1 MAVQKSTPVENERIL
16 IVPTRRRRRVT
27 RYTSKR
33 RGYERRSSHT
43 RKVLLNKENKRRG
56 GTDYVK
62 DLIDFNT
69 KERKIDNK
77 EFIDKVK
84 MLETAKG
91 GNSSIISWLQRMLGE
106 MSGQN
111 TVEADTGSYYMVDEA
126 PEIFKDMLNAKI
138 KNYIIYR
145 DSLHTPPKNMLNSI
159 CNWLN
164 VPTEATKQNQAS
176 LNNLYDDSLQDIITL
191 FFYKLYEHREIHN
204 AHNRITRERTRLSS
218 IRTTSIS
225 AVVAAHNIAARD
237 TNTTETTTHAQ
248 TVAQNFKEIKEIQQA
263 VSLQNTHIANAE
275 RNEKLL
281 NDLEGEKLEWI
292 RSMVDNT
299 RVRVV
304 PHAESQAKKIT
315 KT

>member
-1 MAVQKSTPVENERIL
+1 
-16 IVPTRRRRRVT
+16 
-27 RYTSKR
+27 
-33 RGYERRSSHT
+33 
-43 RKVLLNKENKRRG
+43 
-56 GTDYVK
+56 VK

-69 KERKIDNK
+69 KERKINNK

-91 GNSSIISWLQRMLGE
+91 GNSSILSWLQCMLGE

-111 TVEADTGSYYMVDEA
+111 TVEADTGSYYMVNTA
-126 PEIFKDMLNAKI
+126 PDVLKDMLNEQI
-138 KNYIIYR
+138 ENYITYR
-145 DSLHTPPKNMLNSI
+145 DSLRTTMNLWESM
-159 CNWLN
+159 CNRFN
-164 VPTEATKQNQAS
+164 VPTKATKQNQTA
-176 LNNLYDDSLQDIITL
+176 LNQLYDDSLQPTITL
-191 FFYKLYEHREIHN
+191 FFYKLYEHRVIHN
-204 AHNRITRERTRLSS
+204 AHNRITSEREKLSS

-237 TNTTETTTHAQ
+237 TNTTETTKHAQ
-248 TVAQNFKEIKEIQQA
+248 TVAHNFKQIEKIQQA
-263 VSLQNTHIANAE
+263 VALQNTHIANAE